1 MKTRFI
7 AAFAFMLS
15 ACGEEPLTFY
25 QGYAEGDFV
34 RVAAPFAGRLVE
46 LSTRR
51 GDHVKA
57 GDPLYVLEQENE
69 AADRSE
75 VEERLERA
83 QAQLANQRKAKRAPE
98 LAMIRAEI
106 RQAEASVKLS
116 ASLLRRRE
124 ELVEAKAVSKEELDE
139 ARATYERDRARVAEL
154 RAQLANA
161 KLPVARPDEIKAA
174 EAEVAAAKAE
184 LAQARWRLA
193 QKSVSAPQAGRVND
207 TLFVEGEWVAA
218 GAPVVSIL
226 PAENIHVRFFVP
238 EPQLGA
244 IHVGDEVS
252 VRCDGCA
259 APISATVSFIAPEAE
274 FTPPVIY
281 SRESRYKLV
290 YLVRARSSPQDSV
303 RLHPGQPVEVTLAQ
317 K

>member
-1 MKTRFI
+1 MKSRLVI
-7 AAFAFMLS
+7 VVLMVS
-15 ACGEEPLTFY
+15 ACGGQEQDFY
-25 QGYAEGDFV
+25 QGYAEGEFV

-46 LSTRR
+46 LSTQR

-57 GDPLYVLEQENE
+57 GEPLYVLERDNE
-69 AADRSE
+69 AADRRE
-75 VEERLERA
+75 AEERLQRA
-83 QAQLANQRKAKRAPE
+83 EAQLANQRKEKRAPE
-98 LAMIRAEI
+98 LAIIQAEI
-106 RQAEASVKLS
+106 KQAEASVKLS
-116 ASLLRRRE
+116 ESLLRRRE
-124 ELVEAKAVSKEELDE
+124 ALVEANVVSKEELDE
-139 ARATYERDRARVAEL
+139 ARASYERDRARVAEL

-184 LAQARWRLA
+184 LAQAEWRLA
-193 QKSVSAPQAGRVND
+193 QKSVSAPAAGRVND
-207 TLFVEGEWVAA
+207 TFFVEGEWVAA

-238 EPQLGA
+238 EPGLSA
-244 IHVGDEVS
+244 IHAGDQMS

-259 APISATVSFIAPEAE
+259 APISAAISFIAPEAE

-290 YLVRARSSPQDSV
+290 YLVRAQPSPQDAV
-303 RLHPGQPVEVTLAQ
+303 LLHPGQPVEVTIAQ

>member
-1 MKTRFI
+1 MKSWWVIFVLV
-7 AAFAFMLS
+7 LS
-15 ACGEEPLTFY
+15 ACGGQEQDFY

-34 RVAAPFAGRLVE
+34 RVAAPFAGRLVA

-51 GDHVKA
+51 GDEVKA
-57 GDPLYVLEQENE
+57 GEPLYVLEQENE
-69 AADRSE
+69 AADRRE
-75 VEERLERA
+75 AEKRLERA
-83 QAQLANQRKAKRAPE
+83 QAQLANQMKAKRAPE
-98 LAMIRAEI
+98 LAMIQAEI

-116 ASLLRRRE
+116 ESLLRRRE
-124 ELVEAKAVSKEELDE
+124 VLVEAKAVSRQDLDE

-154 RAQLANA
+154 RAQLVNA

-184 LAQARWRLA
+184 LAKAEWRLA
-193 QKSVSAPQAGRVND
+193 QKSVSAPQGGRVND

-238 EPQLGA
+238 EPSLGA
-244 IHVGDEVS
+244 IHVGDQVN

-259 APISATVSFIAPEAE
+259 APIRATVSFIAPEAE
-274 FTPPVIY
+274 FTPPIIY

-290 YLVRARSSPQDSV
+290 YLVRGRPAPQDAV
-303 RLHPGQPVEVTLAQ
+303 LLHPGQPVEVTIAQ

>member
-1 MKTRFI
+1 MKSWSLVVFLG
-7 AAFAFMLS
+7 LS
-15 ACGEEPLTFY
+15 ACGGQQQDFY

-34 RVAAPFAGRLVE
+34 RVAAPFAGRLVK

-51 GDHVKA
+51 GDHVKI
-57 GDPLYVLEQENE
+57 GEPLYVLEQENE
-69 AADRSE
+69 AADRRE
-75 VEERLERA
+75 AEERLERA
-83 QAQLANQRKAKRAPE
+83 QAQLANQTKAKRAPE
-98 LAMIRAEI
+98 LAMIQAEI

-124 ELVEAKAVSKEELDE
+124 ELVEAKAVSKQELDE

-154 RAQLANA
+154 RAELVNA

-184 LAQARWRLA
+184 LAQAQWRLA
-193 QKSVSAPQAGRVND
+193 QKSVAAPQPGLVND

-226 PAENIHVRFFVP
+226 PSENIHVRFFVP
-238 EPQLGA
+238 EPALGA
-244 IHVGDEVS
+244 IHVGDQVS

-259 APISATVSFIAPEAE
+259 APIAATVSFIAPEAE

-290 YLVRARSSPQDSV
+290 YLVRARPSPQDAV
-303 RLHPGQPVEVTLAQ
+303 LLHPGQPVEVTIAQ
-317 K
+317 E

>member
-1 MKTRFI
+1 MKPWLVIVVLVF
-7 AAFAFMLS
+7 S
-15 ACGEEPLTFY
+15 ACSSQEQDFY

-51 GDHVKA
+51 GDYVKA

-69 AADRSE
+69 AADRRE
-75 VEERLERA
+75 AEERLERA
-83 QAQLANQRKAKRAPE
+83 EAQLANQTKAKRAPE
-98 LAMIRAEI
+98 LAMIQAEI
-106 RQAEASVKLS
+106 RQAEANVTLS
-116 ASLLRRRE
+116 ELLLRRRE
-124 ELVEAKAVSKEELDE
+124 VLLEANVVSKEERDE
-139 ARATYERDRARVAEL
+139 ARATYERDHARLAEL
-154 RAQLANA
+154 QAQLANA

-174 EAEVAAAKAE
+174 DAEVAAAKAA
-184 LAQARWRLA
+184 LAQAEWRLA
-193 QKSVSAPQAGRVND
+193 QKSVSAPQAGLVND

-226 PAENIHVRFFVP
+226 PAENIHVRFFIP
-238 EPQLGA
+238 EPALGA
-244 IHVGDEVS
+244 IHVGDQVS
-252 VRCDGCA
+252 VQCDGCT
-259 APISATVSFIAPEAE
+259 APISATVSFIAAEAE

-290 YLVRARSSPQDSV
+290 YLVRAQPSPQDAV
-303 RLHPGQPVEVTLAQ
+303 LLHPGQPVEVTITQ

>member
-1 MKTRFI
+1 MRIRFI
-7 AAFAFMLS
+7 AVLALVLS
-15 ACGEEPLTFY
+15 ACGEREPNYY

-34 RVAAPFAGRLVE
+34 RVAAPFAGRLVK
-46 LSTRR
+46 LSTQR
-51 GDHVKA
+51 GDQVEG
-57 GDPLYVLEQENE
+57 GDPLYLLEQENE
-69 AADRSE
+69 AADRRE
-75 VEERLERA
+75 AEERLGRA
-83 QAQLANQRKAKRAPE
+83 QAQLANQMKARRAPE
-98 LAMIRAEI
+98 LAMIQAEI
-106 RQAEASVKLS
+106 TQAEASVKLS
-116 ASLLRRRE
+116 ESLLRRRK
-124 ELVEAKAVSKEELDE
+124 ELVEAKAVSQQELDE

-161 KLPVARPDEIKAA
+161 RLPVARPDEIKAA

-184 LAQARWRLA
+184 LAQAEWRLA
-193 QKSVSAPQAGRVND
+193 QKSVFAPAAGRVND
-207 TLFVEGEWVAA
+207 TFFVEGEWVAA

-238 EPQLGA
+238 EPALGA
-244 IHVGDEVS
+244 IHAGDRVS

-259 APISATVSFIAPEAE
+259 APISAAVTFIAPEAE

-290 YLVRARSSPQDSV
+290 YLVRARTSPRDAV
-303 RLHPGQPVEVTLAQ
+303 LLHPGQPVEVTLAQ

>member
-1 MKTRFI
+1 MKSWLLVIFLV
-7 AAFAFMLS
+7 LS
-15 ACGEEPLTFY
+15 ACGRQEQDFY

-57 GDPLYVLEQENE
+57 GEPLYVLEQENE
-69 AADRSE
+69 VADRHE
-75 VEERLERA
+75 AEERLERA
-83 QAQLANQRKAKRAPE
+83 QAQLANQTKAKRAPE
-98 LAMIRAEI
+98 LAIIQAEI

-124 ELVEAKAVSKEELDE
+124 ELVEAKAVSKQELDE
-139 ARATYERDRARVAEL
+139 ARATYERDRAREAEL
-154 RAQLANA
+154 RAELVNA

-174 EAEVAAAKAE
+174 VAEVAAAKAE
-184 LAQARWRLA
+184 LAQAQWRLA
-193 QKSVSAPQAGRVND
+193 QKSVAAPQPGLVND

-226 PAENIHVRFFVP
+226 PSENIHVRFFVP
-238 EPQLGA
+238 EPALGA
-244 IHVGDEVS
+244 IHVGDQVH

-259 APISATVSFIAPEAE
+259 APITATVSFIAPEAE

-290 YLVRARSSPQDSV
+290 YLVRARPSPQDAV
-303 RLHPGQPVEVTLAQ
+303 LLHPGQPVEVTIAQ